1 MLHNISCDLDEVLLD
16 VLAVRHLLDEICEN
30 LTGDLPGALQR
41 SAWYTLDHIKEQLTA
56 ISEAAFEAATEAK
69 KQQPEA

>member
-1 MLHNISCDLDEVLLD
+1 MLYNISCDLDEVLLD

-56 ISEAAFEAATEAK
+56 MSEATFDAHRAGKATA
-69 KQQPEA
+69 

>member
-41 SAWYTLDHIKEQLTA
+41 SAWYTLDHIKANLEA
-56 ISEAAFEAATEAK
+56 MSEATFKAATEAK
-69 KQQPEA
+69 QKQSEA